1 MVRLRKAVPPLNLG
15 IPGPGSESLSA
26 NQPKLSV
33 KGTTFRPEPA
43 IIRSMLKTLKRSG
56 LVLLA
61 WTPFFIVWTFLAFSY
76 AKNLTGAL
84 LTSAISMG
92 TAAALGIVV
101 WYVCVRIPWPLRP
114 SLRFYLSHIGVA
126 VAYSIVWLFLVFS
139 LESIR
144 SGQNM
149 FARYWRS
156 PQTGFELFMGIL
168 IYGLFA
174 GVSYATQI
182 RDRLHE
188 KELLAQKA
196 EALANAARLDA
207 IRARL
212 NPHFL
217 FNALHTLSALV
228 KFRPAVAE
236 QAIERL
242 GDMLRYALKEDGRDL
257 VEFSEEFEFTRQYL
271 AFEKLRYE
279 DRLCIELRIEPQCDE
294 FEVPPFSIQT
304 LAENAVHHAI
314 SVRPEGGSIRI
325 SATCSNGQMRLTVA
339 DDGPGDT
346 HEIGKSH
353 QLGLRSLRERLVSS
367 FGPDVVFETCASNAG
382 FEAKFE
388 VPIPAEGRLKQ
399 RASQV

>member
-1 MVRLRKAVPPLNLG
+1 
-15 IPGPGSESLSA
+15 
-26 NQPKLSV
+26 
-33 KGTTFRPEPA
+33 
-43 IIRSMLKTLKRSG
+43 MLKTLKRSG

-76 AKNLTGAL
+76 AKTLTGAV

-92 TAAALGIVV
+92 TAAALGILV
-101 WYVCVRIPWPLRP
+101 WYLCSRIPWPLRP
-114 SLRFYLSHIGVA
+114 SLGFYLRHVALA
-126 VAYSIVWLFLVFS
+126 VAYSFAWLILIFS

-149 FARYWRS
+149 FVHYWRS
-156 PQTGFELFMGIL
+156 PQTGFEFFMGIL

-182 RDRLHE
+182 RDRLQE

-217 FNALHTLSALV
+217 FNALHTLSALIR
-228 KFRPAVAE
+228 FRPAAAE

-242 GDMLRYALKEDGRDL
+242 GDMLRYALKEDGRGL
-257 VEFSEEFEFTRQYL
+257 VEFAEEFEFTKQYL
-271 AFEKLRYE
+271 DFEKLRYE
-279 DRLCIELRIEPQCDE
+279 DRLRIELRIEPQCQE
-294 FEVPPFSIQT
+294 FDVPPFSIQT

-314 SVRPEGGSIRI
+314 SIRPEGGAIRI
-325 SATCSNGQMRLTVA
+325 AGICSNGRMRISVA
-339 DDGPGDT
+339 DDGPGDG
-346 HEIGKSH
+346 HANGESH

-367 FGPDVVFETCASNAG
+367 FGSDVVFEVGASKTG

-388 VPIPAEGRLKQ
+388 VPIPAEVRSRQ
-399 RASQV
+399 RVCQS